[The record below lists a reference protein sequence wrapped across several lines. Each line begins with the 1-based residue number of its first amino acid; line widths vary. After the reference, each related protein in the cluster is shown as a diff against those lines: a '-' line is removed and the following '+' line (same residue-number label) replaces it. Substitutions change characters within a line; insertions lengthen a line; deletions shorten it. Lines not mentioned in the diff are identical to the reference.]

1 MLGKVKCIVGG
12 QGQAAAKSAARQN
25 DLPAKR
31 FNLLCGSVAV
41 DLALPLP
48 TTSLD
53 SELDGLALDDGLDIR
68 ARHFEG
74 CVVCCGFRNESEP
87 RRVKW
92 CESSKTC
99 R

>member
-12 QGQAAAKSAARQN
+12 QGQAAAKNAARQD

-48 TTSLD
+48 VTGLD
-53 SELDGLALDDGLDIR
+53 NELDRLALDNSLDIR
-68 ARHFEG
+68 GGHFER
-74 CVVCCGFRNESEP
+74 VCIYFSGSGRQ
-87 RRVKW
+87 VKG
-92 CESSKTC
+92 
-99 R
+99 RYGLL

>member
-12 QGQAAAKSAARQN
+12 QGQAAAKNAARQD

-48 TTSLD
+48 VTGLD
-53 SELDGLALDDGLDIR
+53 NELDRLALDNSLDIR
-68 ARHFEG
+68 SGHFESVYLFFWLWKAG
-74 CVVCCGFRNESEP
+74 EGEIWS
-87 RRVKW
+87 
-92 CESSKTC
+92 TIDDLM
-99 R
+99 